1 MKLTVGIFF
10 YCACWAAS
18 SSGLQSGLS
27 VITPLSLPWIIL
39 INRKRLTYMNKKLIA
54 EASRFQSSQERKG
67 FWWLILGTVF
77 TALTGFFIFN
87 LL

>member
-1 MKLTVGIFF
+1 
-10 YCACWAAS
+10 
-18 SSGLQSGLS
+18 
-27 VITPLSLPWIIL
+27 
-39 INRKRLTYMNKKLIA
+39 MNKKLIA

-77 TALTGFFIFN
+77 TALTSFFIFN